1 MNLGI
6 WLGGGAMDQ
15 MVPREESPE
24 VANLQKLCK
33 GVFWKCCKERIIRKK
48 GVVS

>member
-1 MNLGI
+1 MDYHDSNGDGEKHLNLGI

-24 VANLQKLCK
+24 VANL
-33 GVFWKCCKERIIRKK
+33 
-48 GVVS
+48 